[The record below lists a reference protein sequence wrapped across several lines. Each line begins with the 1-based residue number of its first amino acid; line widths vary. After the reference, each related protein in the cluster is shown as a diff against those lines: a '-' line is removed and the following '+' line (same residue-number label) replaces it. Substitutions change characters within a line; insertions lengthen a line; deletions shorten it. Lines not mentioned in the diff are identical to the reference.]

1 VVSGLRFRSFI
12 YFDFI
17 SVYGMGKCSDFI
29 LLRVSVPVF
38 STSLYKRLF
47 FSPLYVLSSFVI
59 LFVVLLVNHR
69 YVGLFLGSLLC
80 SIDI

>member
-1 VVSGLRFRSFI
+1 MVSGLRFRSFI

-17 SVYGMGKCSDFI
+17 SVYGMGKCSNFI
-29 LLRVSVPVF
+29 LLHVAVSVF

-69 YVGLFLGSLLC
+69 YVVLFLGYLLC